1 MNKFKPPQPEEQTM
15 FTKPEIEAV
24 MQLIQLSGDSN
35 VDFQNHDVSNSLC
48 EALTITNTERMKKE
62 VVCDDDE
69 SQGSCTT
76 SDMTSLTKS
85 VRPYFLDE
93 DEVVRRKR
101 KRKRFR
107 YIVEIYSTM
116 GN

>member
-1 MNKFKPPQPEEQTM
+1 M
-15 FTKPEIEAV
+15 FTKPEIEAA

-48 EALTITNTERMKKE
+48 EALTMTNTKKKE
-62 VVCDDDE
+62 VVCNDDVDE

-76 SDMTSLTKS
+76 SGMTSVTKS

-93 DEVVRRKR
+93 DEVVGRKR

-107 YIVEIYSTM
+107 SIVEIYSTM
-116 GN
+116 DK

>member
-1 MNKFKPPQPEEQTM
+1 M
-15 FTKPEIEAV
+15 FTKPEIEAA

-35 VDFQNHDVSNSLC
+35 VDFQIHDTSNSLC
-48 EALTITNTERMKKE
+48 EALPITNTEKIKKE
-62 VVCDDDE
+62 VVCDNDE

-85 VRPYFLDE
+85 VRRYFLDE
-93 DEVVRRKR
+93 DEVVGRKR

-107 YIVEIYSTM
+107 SIVEIYSR
-116 GN
+116 